1 MIEDKFDLDR
11 FIKAQEKFY
20 EIALNEIKNGIKL
33 SHWSWFIFPQIKGL
47 GQSETAQYYAI
58 KSIEE
63 AKKYLDNSYLYNN
76 LINICNE
83 LLKLESDNIIEIMGF
98 PDNLKLCSSMTLFSI
113 ARPSETIFDEVLK
126 KYYDSIKDQK
136 TIDILKKLEK

>member
-83 LLKLESDNIIEIMGF
+83 LLD
-98 PDNLKLCSSMTLFSI
+98 
-113 ARPSETIFDEVLK
+113 FD
-126 KYYDSIKDQK
+126 I
-136 TIDILKKLEK
+136 